1 MSDYSDERLQMVE
14 DCMARDSKL
23 TAWEVD
29 FLESIEARLEQG
41 WKLTDRQDDVLNNI
55 RERVTSRG

>member
-1 MSDYSDERLQMVE
+1 MSDYSDEQLQMVE
-14 DCMARDSKL
+14 DCMARESKL

-29 FLESIEARLEQG
+29 FLESIETLLEQG
-41 WKLTDRQDDVLNNI
+41 WKLTDRQDDVLNSI